1 VCNFYKTCF
10 EITRNYKLHCTSSKC
25 QIVINVARK
34 WRVKLTSKI
43 LEELQ
48 RRLEAN
54 SVVTKSPK
62 LELKESIMSI
72 EVSGILGFIWLIIS
86 VWAIVRTVQSSAS
99 AGKKTLWIVFIL
111 LLPVIGI
118 VVWFFI
124 GPKR

>member
-1 VCNFYKTCF
+1 
-10 EITRNYKLHCTSSKC
+10 
-25 QIVINVARK
+25 
-34 WRVKLTSKI
+34 
-43 LEELQ
+43 
-48 RRLEAN
+48 
-54 SVVTKSPK
+54 
-62 LELKESIMSI
+62 MSI

>member
-1 VCNFYKTCF
+1 
-10 EITRNYKLHCTSSKC
+10 
-25 QIVINVARK
+25 
-34 WRVKLTSKI
+34 
-43 LEELQ
+43 
-48 RRLEAN
+48 
-54 SVVTKSPK
+54 
-62 LELKESIMSI
+62 MSI

-118 VVWFFI
+118 VVWFFL